1 MALALARQ
9 HINTLV
15 PALDIQAGRVLPAA
29 ENIQSVHVKADILGA
44 AENVLNNHLQVH
56 HLQVLHLQVLAV
68 LRGGIV
74 VGVHK
79 QNAMIIQCIVDRE

>member
-1 MALALARQ
+1 MALVLARQ

-15 PALDIQAGRVLPAA
+15 LALDIQAGRARLVV
-29 ENIQSVHVKADILGA
+29 ENIQSVHVKVDILGA
-44 AENVLNNHLQVH
+44 MENVRNNHLQVQVAH
-56 HLQVLHLQVLAV
+56 QVLQEEM
-68 LRGGIV
+68 I